1 MCFNRLMNFHVVR
14 STKPSRKIQVSFI
27 GQDEFRMERDPR
39 HITKHPEYPDCKFLL
54 SYTQKF
60 FFRND
65 LLRHLRIEQFTRYF
79 YMAGA
84 TDFAP
89 FTRENTQVEDPDLE
103 DAEDGSHRSYD
114 EYSANL
120 HQDAHFAAA
129 FKSVPGCKKR
139 NPHRLGVSR
148 LPFIECIGGSRESFY
163 EMKLLLALPWFCPS
177 LPETGEDGKQEW
189 LFRADFNPDDLGG
202 KEIEPV
208 ILKLGRAYPSIEMVC
223 NELETRF
230 CSHELDLICAC
241 CNEEVPNGPCP
252 SCRYTVGLH
261 RCNFAPHLRWRKG
274 SLHAGVLDVQRVL
287 FNLHRKQVPMEK
299 MRERA
304 KAYVDAGLIT
314 EDVAQRIISV
324 ILSERNYEEYLNDG
338 SGAPEES
345 NLSTKLTHEQMQ
357 TLLEERVALMQQ
369 GPDGEITDQFRVFE
383 HIVHCIQGG
392 MYLRLLIQA
401 SAGTGKSF
409 LLTTVFLWCLV
420 HRVKCKAAAPTG
432 VTSC

>member
-1 MCFNRLMNFHVVR
+1 
-14 STKPSRKIQVSFI
+14 
-27 GQDEFRMERDPR
+27 
-39 HITKHPEYPDCKFLL
+39 
-54 SYTQKF
+54 
-60 FFRND
+60 
-65 LLRHLRIEQFTRYF
+65 
-79 YMAGA
+79 
-84 TDFAP
+84 
-89 FTRENTQVEDPDLE
+89 
-103 DAEDGSHRSYD
+103 
-114 EYSANL
+114 
-120 HQDAHFAAA
+120 
-129 FKSVPGCKKR
+129 
-139 NPHRLGVSR
+139 
-148 LPFIECIGGSRESFY
+148 
-163 EMKLLLALPWFCPS
+163 
-177 LPETGEDGKQEW
+177 
-189 LFRADFNPDDLGG
+189 
-202 KEIEPV
+202 
-208 ILKLGRAYPSIEMVC
+208 
-223 NELETRF
+223 
-230 CSHELDLICAC
+230 
-241 CNEEVPNGPCP
+241 
-252 SCRYTVGLH
+252 
-261 RCNFAPHLRWRKG
+261 
-274 SLHAGVLDVQRVL
+274 
-287 FNLHRKQVPMEK
+287 

-432 VTSC
+432 ATSC